1 MAGLEGSPSRSLLLD
16 IQQIPADLRLAQLIR
31 RPSVMLGQAA
41 HRLLINLL
49 CLVGQSTQLHVLDHT
64 GAQRCHRLLLRRR
77 HTGGTT
83 PPRHRRIASPASLRP
98 CRHSLGRSRS
108 VQRWT
113 YWRTSSHEFRALKMS
128 TISPS
133 PLVSAAS
140 SPGPR
145 VISHAFIGRFFFGRF
160 FERSADRF
168 FCDEGLVLNALALA
182 VSGTSLS

>member
-98 CRHSLGRSRS
+98 CRHSLRRSRS

-113 YWRTSSHEFRALKMS
+113 YWRTSSHDTQNVNDFTFTFGECGKQPRAS
-128 TISPS
+128 RDQ
-133 PLVSAAS
+133 
-140 SPGPR
+140 PR
-145 VISHAFIGRFFFGRF
+145 FHWPFFL
-160 FERSADRF
+160 RSLLR
-168 FCDEGLVLNALALA
+168 EKR
-182 VSGTSLS
+182 